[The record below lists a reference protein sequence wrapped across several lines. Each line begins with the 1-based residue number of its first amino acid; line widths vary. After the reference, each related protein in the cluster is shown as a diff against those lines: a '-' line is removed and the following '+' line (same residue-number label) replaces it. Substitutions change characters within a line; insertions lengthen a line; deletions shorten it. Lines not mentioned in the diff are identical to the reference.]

1 MPTTIITGATSGIG
15 LETAKVLA
23 KEKHKLI
30 LVSRSLSK
38 LESTKR
44 LLESDNNIDCDI
56 YEYDLSLIK
65 ENVNFY
71 EQISKR
77 YSDIDFLI
85 NNVGAI
91 FMKREETIEGL
102 EKTFSLNHMSYFVLS
117 KLFSQQ
123 DRPLRI
129 INVSSEAH
137 RNISLSFDDLQNN
150 KNYNGWYSYKRSK
163 LANIYL
169 TYELHKRLLKSKSTV
184 NCLHPG
190 VVNTNFAN
198 DNALPFKIVASL
210 IKYFGVSP
218 KEGSETILYLVK
230 SNDIRNASGLYF
242 KKCMPVESSRISHN
256 KESSKKLWDY
266 SEEILSKYL

>member
-15 LETAKVLA
+15 LETAKGLA

-30 LVSRSLSK
+30 LVSRNLSK

-44 LLESDNNIDCDI
+44 LLDSDYNIDCDI
-56 YEYDLSLIK
+56 YKYDLSLIK

-71 EQISKR
+71 EQILKR
-77 YSDIDFLI
+77 YGDIDFLI

-102 EKTFSLNHMSYFVLS
+102 EKTFGLNHMSYFVLS

-123 DRPLRI
+123 ASPLRI

-137 RNISLSFDDLQNN
+137 RNITLGFDDLQNK
-150 KNYNGWYSYKRSK
+150 KNYNGWYSYKKSK

-198 DNALPFKIVASL
+198 DNALPFKIMASL

-218 KEGSETILYLVK
+218 KEGSQTILYLVNN
-230 SNDIRNASGLYF
+230 NDIRNASGLYF
-242 KKCMPVESSRISHN
+242 KKCMPVESSLVSHN
-256 KESSKKLWDY
+256 QKSSEKLWDY

>member
-15 LETAKVLA
+15 LETAKELA

-30 LVSRSLSK
+30 LVSRNLSK

-44 LLESDNNIDCDI
+44 LLDSDYNIDCDI
-56 YEYDLSLIK
+56 YKYDLSLIK

-71 EQISKR
+71 EQILKR
-77 YSDIDFLI
+77 YGDIDFLI

-102 EKTFSLNHMSYFVLS
+102 EKTFGLNHMSYFVLS

-123 DRPLRI
+123 DSPLRI

-137 RNISLSFDDLQNN
+137 RNISLGFDDLQNK
-150 KNYNGWYSYKRSK
+150 KNYNGWYSYKKSK

-198 DNALPFKIVASL
+198 DNALPFKIMASL

-218 KEGSETILYLVK
+218 KEGSQTILYLVNN
-230 SNDIRNASGLYF
+230 NDIRNASGLYF
-242 KKCMPVESSRISHN
+242 KKCMPVESSLVSHN
-256 KESSKKLWDY
+256 QKSSEKLWDY

>member
-15 LETAKVLA
+15 LETAKGLA

-38 LESTKR
+38 LEYTKR

-56 YEYDLSLIK
+56 YKYDLSLIR

-102 EKTFSLNHMSYFVLS
+102 EKTFGLNHMSYFVLS

-123 DRPLRI
+123 DNPLRI

-137 RNISLSFDDLQNN
+137 RNTSLSFDDLQNN

-169 TYELHKRLLKSKSTV
+169 TYELHKRLLQSKSTI
-184 NCLHPG
+184 NSLHPG

-198 DNALPFKIVASL
+198 DNALPVKIVASL
-210 IKYFGVSP
+210 IKYFGISP
-218 KEGSETILYLVK
+218 KEGCETILYLVK

>member
-15 LETAKVLA
+15 LETAKGLA
-23 KEKHKLI
+23 KEEHKLI
-30 LVSRSLSK
+30 LVSRNLSK

-44 LLESDNNIDCDI
+44 LLDSDYNIDCDI
-56 YEYDLSLIK
+56 YKYDLTIIK

-71 EQISKR
+71 EQILKR
-77 YSDIDFLI
+77 YGDIDFLI

-102 EKTFSLNHMSYFVLS
+102 EKTFGLNHMSYFVLS

-123 DRPLRI
+123 GNPLRI

-137 RNISLSFDDLQNN
+137 RNITLGFDDLQNK
-150 KNYNGWYSYKRSK
+150 KNYNGWYSYKKSK

-198 DNALPFKIVASL
+198 DNALPFKIMASL

-218 KEGSETILYLVK
+218 KEGSQTILYLV
-230 SNDIRNASGLYF
+230 NNNHIRNASGLYF
-242 KKCMPVESSRISHN
+242 KKCMPVESSLVSHN
-256 KESSKKLWDY
+256 QKSSEKLWDY

>member
-15 LETAKVLA
+15 LETAKGLA

-44 LLESDNNIDCDI
+44 LLESENNIDCDI
-56 YEYDLSLIK
+56 YKYDLSLIK
-65 ENVNFY
+65 GNVNFY

-123 DRPLRI
+123 DSPLRI

-137 RNISLSFDDLQNN
+137 RNISLNFDDLQNN

-169 TYELHKRLLKSKSTV
+169 TYEFHKRFLKSKSTV

-198 DNALPFKIVASL
+198 DNALPFKIMASL
-210 IKYFGVSP
+210 IKYFGVSS
-218 KEGSETILYLVK
+218 KEGSETILYLVV
-230 SNDIRNASGLYF
+230 NNNIRNASGLYF
-242 KKCMPVESSRISHN
+242 KKCIPVESSQISHN
-256 KESSKKLWDY
+256 LESSEKLWDY

>member
-15 LETAKVLA
+15 FETAKALA

-30 LVSRSLSK
+30 LVSRNLSK
-38 LESTKR
+38 LESTKK
-44 LLESDNNIDCDI
+44 LLDSENNIDCDI

-65 ENVNFY
+65 DNINFH

-123 DRPLRI
+123 TTPIRV

-137 RNISLSFDDLQNN
+137 RNISLGFDDLQN
-150 KNYNGWYSYKRSK
+150 KRNYNGWYSYKRSK

-169 TYELHKRLLKSKSTV
+169 TYELHKRLLETKSTV

-198 DNALPFKIVASL
+198 DNALPFKIMASL

-218 KEGSETILYLVK
+218 KEGSETILYLVNN
-230 SNDIRNASGLYF
+230 NDIKNASGLYF

-256 KESSKKLWDY
+256 NESAKKLWDY
-266 SEEILSKYL
+266 SEKILSNYL

>member
-1 MPTTIITGATSGIG
+1 MSTTIITGATSGIG
-15 LETAKVLA
+15 LETAKGLA

-30 LVSRSLSK
+30 LVSRNLSK

-44 LLESDNNIDCDI
+44 LLENENNIDCDI
-56 YEYDLSLIK
+56 YEYDLSLIRD
-65 ENVNFY
+65 NINFY

-123 DRPLRI
+123 ASPLRI

-137 RNISLSFDDLQNN
+137 RNISLSFDDIQNK

-169 TYELHKRLLKSKSTV
+169 TYELHERLLKSKSTV

-198 DNALPFKIVASL
+198 DNALPFKIIASL

-218 KEGSETILYLVK
+218 KEGSETILHLVNN
-230 SNDIRNASGLYF
+230 NDIRNASGLYF

-256 KESSKKLWDY
+256 HEFARKLWDY
-266 SEEILSKYL
+266 SEKILSKYL

>member
-1 MPTTIITGATSGIG
+1 MTTTIITGATSGIG
-15 LETAKVLA
+15 LETAKGLA

-30 LVSRSLSK
+30 LVSRNLSK

-44 LLESDNNIDCDI
+44 HLENENNIDCDI
-56 YEYDLSLIK
+56 YEYDLSLIRD
-65 ENVNFY
+65 NINFY

-123 DRPLRI
+123 ASPLRI

-137 RNISLSFDDLQNN
+137 RNISLSFDDIQNK

-169 TYELHKRLLKSKSTV
+169 TYELHERLLKSKSTV

-198 DNALPFKIVASL
+198 DNALPFKIIASL

-218 KEGSETILYLVK
+218 KEGSETIHHLVNN
-230 SNDIRNASGLYF
+230 NDIRNASGLYF

-256 KESSKKLWDY
+256 HEFARKLWDY
-266 SEEILSKYL
+266 SEKILSKYL

>member
-15 LETAKVLA
+15 FETAKALA

-30 LVSRSLSK
+30 LVSRNLSK
-38 LESTKR
+38 LESTKK
-44 LLESDNNIDCDI
+44 LLDSENNIDCDI
-56 YEYDLSLIK
+56 YEYDLSLIRD
-65 ENVNFY
+65 NINFY
-71 EQISKR
+71 EQITKR
-77 YSDIDFLI
+77 YSHIDFLI

-123 DRPLRI
+123 ESLLRI

-137 RNISLSFDDLQNN
+137 RNIRLDFDDLEN
-150 KNYNGWYSYKRSK
+150 KRNYNGWYSYKKSK

-169 TYELHKRLLKSKSTV
+169 TYELHKRLLKSKATI

-190 VVNTNFAN
+190 VVNTNFGN
-198 DNALPFKIVASL
+198 DNALPYKIMASL
-210 IKYFGVSP
+210 IKYFGITP
-218 KEGSETILYLVK
+218 REGAETILYLV
-230 SNDIRNASGLYF
+230 NNYDILGASGMYF
-242 KKCMPVESSRISHN
+242 KKCIPIKSSQISN
-256 KESSKKLWDY
+256 DKELSEKLWDY
-266 SEEILSKYL
+266 SEKILSQYI

>member
-15 LETAKVLA
+15 LETAKGLA

-30 LVSRSLSK
+30 LVSRNLSK

-44 LLESDNNIDCDI
+44 LLENENNIDCDI
-56 YEYDLSLIK
+56 YEYDLALIK
-65 ENVNFY
+65 DNINLY
-71 EQISKR
+71 TQISKR

-91 FMKREETIEGL
+91 FMKREETSEGL
-102 EKTFSLNHMSYFVLS
+102 EKTFGLNHMSYFVLS

-123 DRPLRI
+123 DSPLRI

-210 IKYFGVSP
+210 IKYFGISP

>member
-15 LETAKVLA
+15 LETAKGLA

-30 LVSRSLSK
+30 LVSRNLSK

-44 LLESDNNIDCDI
+44 LLDSDYNIDCDI
-56 YEYDLSLIK
+56 YKYDLSLIK

-71 EQISKR
+71 EQILKR
-77 YSDIDFLI
+77 YGDIDFLI

-102 EKTFSLNHMSYFVLS
+102 EKTFGLNHMSYFVLS

-123 DRPLRI
+123 GNPLRI

-137 RNISLSFDDLQNN
+137 RNITLGFDDLQNK
-150 KNYNGWYSYKRSK
+150 KNYNGWYSYKKSK

-198 DNALPFKIVASL
+198 DNALPFKIMASL

-218 KEGSETILYLVK
+218 KEGSQTILYLVNN
-230 SNDIRNASGLYF
+230 NDIRNASGLYF
-242 KKCMPVESSRISHN
+242 KKCMPVDSSRVSHN
-256 KESSKKLWDY
+256 QQMSEKLWDY